1 MAEKVFLLLSW
12 LLSFTFS
19 NCIVDFIELE
29 QVEQIQNILISNG
42 VIYVGATN
50 KILKLDSNFKT
61 TGTIEIGPFSDD
73 VSCIQYRDTDDY
85 CTDELGKKYYDKRS
99 NENQFL
105 LLISTND
112 LEDMLMT
119 CGNSLQG
126 QCQFLNATSLA
137 KLKLP
142 LSPKLVKL
150 ASNEIGGTFVG
161 QFMTLGS
168 SKVLI
173 SARTLVKLQDEMK
186 EIIRVVYIGN
196 EYFLNIYKNKRRIPY
211 SLSYD
216 KNRVSKDIE
225 HQYKFISIMQFG
237 DFTYFFSVYQSNNAA
252 PITKIIRMTI
262 SENDFGFYIEK
273 PLQCSKN
280 GKDYK
285 VLKSISV
292 VKLTIQAAKIFK
304 SKEDEYVVFGLF
316 KTVTSD
322 FAVCYF
328 HVTNIKNSIEVSL
341 SSEKSPRAFWF
352 MQSDDSIHVC
362 LSSENVIKGT
372 FLYESNGISHRT
384 LFALPHERGIT
395 VFLSSQSS
403 VYEYAVQ
410 ESSLYKY
417 AEVEFPINGQHVFT
431 KVVAYED
438 NLYFSGNK
446 FIARV
451 SINNCTRRK
460 TCLACLSGSLCGWCT
475 LENRC
480 TLRSECS
487 NNLEPLRFINET
499 SDTCP
504 SVINI
509 VPDVVE
515 ITSKVK
521 INLTVLGVPID
532 VNYKCSFNGLIT
544 SLERYNTVFICSSID
559 MKIIPNLKI
568 EDGIGTVNLSIVT
581 EEPLDQNVKSVVDTT
596 FTVFICASFKM
607 CTKCITSA
615 NSCGWCVR
623 DMKCVDK
630 EENCPTK
637 QEWLPHIG
645 PGASDI
651 KCPLVINIQNS
662 LYSNGSN
669 NDIHLTGRNLLK
681 PEDGKNYH
689 CDFKMTSEKNIRSS
703 ARWISETQIICES
716 TELYYQEA
724 VSLKTAN
731 LSVFMDESRI
741 DVGMTTVDIF
751 KCSFGDTD
759 CTTCKNNPQIWNCVW
774 CESQKTCVTTDKCGF
789 LPNDQICP
797 GPVIS
802 KVDPMKAPI
811 KGFTRLSI
819 FGTDLGSTFLDIVSV
834 NVAGVDCLL
843 RNDLYQV
850 SKKVVCELNGPDYPT
865 DGTVTVEV
873 NSTTLHTVEWSS
885 KFHFQEPLVFKNSPE
900 VGPCSGETVISIEGK
915 DLDIG
920 NNAVVKV
927 AGVACNKIKRSKT
940 VINCTSAPGCLQI
953 AKEANCESNTKRKKR
968 DVASMASVMVEID
981 NFKLKVP
988 DNVKFE
994 YKTDPLVT
1002 QIYTYKES
1010 IILETFASGGQVLN
1024 VEGQRL
1030 NIVKQPQ
1037 MTFYSESHNLTR
1049 KSDCQFVSKT
1059 VQSKMICLAP
1069 NISSAFDSSVTNI
1082 TVMLGFL
1089 LDGVVNV
1096 KSFKYI
1102 KVFADPVFN
1111 TFPNILE
1118 IKTSTLILSGSR
1130 FRVLSKKDVNVSVG
1144 ESECRVTDIG
1154 ENLVCELPSEEELK
1168 EKNVG
1173 PTYPVVVYVGEKG
1186 AGLIFNV
1193 GSITFYIEPTKESS
1207 LTLYVTAASVAV
1219 ALLLVIIVVLA
1230 CLYRKKQKRQKEYQ
1244 ALYQVKMDRIESS
1257 YARECKEAFA
1267 GYMTGVSDLTND
1279 VANLKLPP
1287 LHFHQYA
1294 MRVLYPGLV
1303 HHPILEGD
1311 KDESEEWKSA
1321 MHSFIKL
1328 MKEQDFTLTFIRT
1341 LESQSSFQMTDR
1353 CTVASLLMVAMQDD
1367 LRFATSI
1374 LTMLLL
1380 DLIQKAGNGK
1390 HPKLL
1395 LRRTESVAEK
1405 LLTNWLAYT
1414 LHDFLEGHV
1423 GQKLFKLFSAI
1434 NIHLEKQPID
1444 AITSEA
1450 KNSLSEDKFL
1460 RQTIEFKT
1468 IVLNIE
1474 YICEGTSKKY
1484 EGISVL
1490 TCDTISQTKEKII
1503 KHIYKDFPYREWPN
1517 VEELSLGFASAN
1529 GAVLVLQDEDTTNDI
1544 SGEWKRLNTLEHYK
1558 VPDHSNLRLA
1568 PAPVTPPY
1576 EYGSGTIEVVPSV
1589 PTFELT
1595 TPKSPSIRP
1604 LKSFKRK
1611 FNISSH
1617 SIADFERSAQ
1627 LLSTSFQTSHASS
1640 PLLNVKENPQEHKL
1654 WHMVKCT
1661 EYPQEHIED
1670 QRNSKSMN
1678 QNIATEVFLTRLL
1691 KTKETL
1697 QSFVNDL
1704 FNSIFGLEN
1713 GVRTIPLAV
1722 KFLFDFLDTEA
1733 NKLDIK
1739 DNEVHHIWKNNS
1751 LPLRFWINIIK
1762 NPNFCFD
1769 VKKSNTVDSCLS
1781 VIAQLFM
1788 DSCSPDEHKLGMES
1802 PSNKLLYAKE
1812 IPEYKKIVKKFYED
1826 VRLANFN
1833 KTEFEQFLD
1842 QVSQKYGK
1850 KDSFNS
1856 LNAAS
1861 ELMMYAVKYKV
1872 KIVDNLEREGL
1883 ERYAEDL
1890 QKIMESMPDD

>member
-19 NCIVDFIELE
+19 NCNVDFIELE
-29 QVEQIQNILISNG
+29 QIEQIQNILISNG

-50 KILKLDSNFKT
+50 KILKLDSNFIT
-61 TGTIEIGPFSDD
+61 TGTIETGPFSDD
-73 VSCIQYRDTDDY
+73 VSCTQFRDADDY
-85 CTDELGKKYYDKRS
+85 CTDDLGKRYYDKRS

-105 LLISTND
+105 LLIQTND
-112 LEDMLMT
+112 LGDMLMT

-126 QCQFLNATSLA
+126 QCQFFNATSLA
-137 KLKLP
+137 K
-142 LSPKLVKL
+142 PKLQLPPVNL
-150 ASNEIGGTFVG
+150 VSNEIGGTFVG
-161 QFMTLGS
+161 QVMTLGS
-168 SKVLI
+168 SKVLVA
-173 SARTLVKLQDEMK
+173 ARTLVKYQDNMK
-186 EIIRVVYIGN
+186 EIIRVVFIGN
-196 EYFLNIYKNKRRIPY
+196 EYFLNTYKKKNKIDY

-216 KNRVSKDIE
+216 KNKVSKDIE

-237 DFTYFFSVYQSNNAA
+237 DLTYFFSVYQNNNAA

-273 PLQCSKN
+273 PFQCSKN

-285 VLKSISV
+285 ILKSIAF

-328 HVTNIKNSIEVSL
+328 HVKNIKNSIEVSL
-341 SSEKSPRAFWF
+341 SSENSTKAFWF
-352 MQSDDSIHVC
+352 KQSDDPVQVY
-362 LSSENVIKGT
+362 LSSENIIKGT
-372 FLYESNGISHRT
+372 LLYESNGVPHRT
-384 LFALPHERGIT
+384 LYALPHERGIT
-395 VFLSSQSS
+395 LFLSSLSS
-403 VYEYAVQ
+403 VYEFAVQ
-410 ESSLYKY
+410 ENSLYKY
-417 AEVEFPINGQHVFT
+417 AEVEFPINGQHIF
-431 KVVAYED
+431 KNVVAYED
-438 NLYFSGNK
+438 HLYFSGSK

-475 LENRC
+475 LQNRC
-480 TLRSECS
+480 TLQNECP

-559 MKIIPNLKI
+559 METIPNLKI
-568 EDGIGTVNLSIVT
+568 EDGIGTVNLAIVT
-581 EEPLDQNVKSVVDTT
+581 EEPLKQNVKSVVDKN

-607 CTKCITSA
+607 CTKCITGA
-615 NSCGWCVR
+615 NSCGWCVK

-630 EENCPTK
+630 EENCPRK

-645 PGASDI
+645 PGESDV
-651 KCPLVINIQNS
+651 KCPLIINIQNS

-669 NDIHLTGRNLLK
+669 SDIYLTGQYLLK
-681 PEDGKNYH
+681 PEDGKNYQ

-703 ARWISETQIICES
+703 ARWISETQIVCDS

-724 VSLKTAN
+724 VSFKTAN
-731 LSVFMDESRI
+731 LSVLMGESPI
-741 DVGMTTVDIF
+741 DVGMATVDIF

-759 CTTCKNNPQIWNCVW
+759 CTLCKNNPKIWNCVW
-774 CESQKTCVTTDKCGF
+774 CESKQTCVTTDKCGF
-789 LPNDQICP
+789 LPTEQSCP
-797 GPVIS
+797 LPVIS
-802 KVDPMKAPI
+802 KLDPMKAPI

-819 FGTDLGSTFLDIVSV
+819 FGKDLGSTFSDIISV
-834 NVAGVDCLL
+834 NVAGVKCLL
-843 RNDLYQV
+843 RNELYQI
-850 SKKVVCELNGPDYPT
+850 SSKVVCELYGPVYPT
-865 DGTVTVEV
+865 DGTVTVEI
-873 NSTTLHTVEWSS
+873 NSTTLHIVKWNS
-885 KFHFQEPLVFKNSPE
+885 KFYFQEPLVFKNSPE

-927 AGVACNKIKRSKT
+927 AGVTCSKIKRSKT

-953 AKEANCESNTKRKKR
+953 TKEANCEQQSNTKRKKR
-968 DVASMASVMVEID
+968 DVASMASVVVEID

-1010 IILETFASGGQVLN
+1010 IVLETFASGGQVLN

-1049 KSDCQFVSKT
+1049 KSDCRFVSIT
-1059 VQSKMICLAP
+1059 EQSKMICLAP
-1069 NISSAFDSSVTNI
+1069 NISSAFDSSANNI

-1118 IKTSTLILSGSR
+1118 IKTSTLILSGSG

-1144 ESECRVTDIG
+1144 ECECRVTDIG

-1173 PTYPVVVYVGEKG
+1173 PTYPVVVYVGVKG

-1193 GSITFYIEPTKESS
+1193 GSITFYVEPTKESS

-1219 ALLLVIIVVLA
+1219 ALLLVVIVVLA

-1287 LHFHQYA
+1287 LNFHQYA
-1294 MRVLYPGLV
+1294 MRVLYPGLI
-1303 HHPILEGD
+1303 HHPILEDD

-1353 CTVASLLMVAMQDD
+1353 CTVASLLMVTMQDD
-1367 LRFATSI
+1367 LQFATSI

-1380 DLIQKAGNGK
+1380 DLIQKASNGK

-1444 AITSEA
+1444 AITFEA

-1503 KHIYKDFPYREWPN
+1503 KHIYKDCPYREWPN

-1576 EYGSGTIEVVPSV
+1576 EYGS
-1589 PTFELT
+1589 
-1595 TPKSPSIRP
+1595 
-1604 LKSFKRK
+1604 
-1611 FNISSH
+1611 
-1617 SIADFERSAQ
+1617 AAQ

-1704 FNSIFGLEN
+1704 FTSIFGLEN

-1883 ERYAEDL
+1883 ERYAEYL